1 MVSKCNQSNDICKN
15 VIWYQNETNKRY
27 MLKCNMVSKCNQSND
42 ICKNVIW
49 YQNVTNQ
56 TIYVKM

>member
-1 MVSKCNQSNDICKN
+1 MVSK
-15 VIWYQNETNKRY
+15 R
-27 MLKCNMVSKCNQSND
+27 NQSND

-49 YQNVTNQ
+49 YQNVINQ